1 MQKEEL
7 APIVFS
13 EWPNG
18 NGTAVNLT
26 GWPTGFAIPVYPSW
40 LNSTPV
46 DDLFEFGEKYGRRPP
61 VFPKL
66 PMAYNT
72 VLNKTGWYTDSIYLL
87 ATSPTGEYTMC
98 SLRASVTNRCST
110 HYYASISGGSMNA
123 HCEDA
128 GDDLV
133 YHKSNRNATDGV
145 IIKDWASVAGEWAV
159 ALSLNDGISDGQ
171 SSNARLLSQLIP
183 TQQALDPSLPSI
195 AEALAVLSGS
205 TLLVSSSDS
214 PFIHFWNY
222 STTGN
227 ILMEPQH
234 QAFNATLQTKDY
246 ASGGTQRWQGIF
258 YIVLSLTFVIN
269 VRCLVYF
276 IKGHALVT
284 DFIEPQNLFSLALNS
299 PPSHALDG
307 ACGSGPEGDQLIMN
321 WHIKMDQQ
329 REHLYI
335 QNGGGPPPSKRR
347 RPRPMDFEMNTS
359 PIVNNY
365 NKLSSKHSSLL

>member
-7 APIVFS
+7 APMVFS

-26 GWPTGFAIPVYPSW
+26 GWPAGFAIPTYPSW
-40 LNSTPV
+40 GNSTPV
-46 DDLFEFGEKYGRRPP
+46 DDLFGFGEEYGRRPP

-66 PMAYNT
+66 PIKYNT
-72 VLNKTGWYTDSIYLL
+72 VLNKTGWFTDSIYIL
-87 ATSPTGEYTMC
+87 ATSSTGEYTMC
-98 SLRASVTNRCST
+98 SLRASLTPRCST
-110 HYYASISGGSMNA
+110 HYHASLSGGSMNA
-123 HCEDA
+123 HCEDP
-128 GDDLV
+128 GDDLAFD
-133 YHKSNRNATDGV
+133 KSDRNATDGA
-145 IIKDWASVAGEWAV
+145 ITTDWASVAGEWAM
-159 ALSLNDGISDGQ
+159 ALSLNNGISDAN

-183 TQQALDPSLPSI
+183 TKQALDPSLPSI
-195 AEALAVLSGS
+195 AEALAVLSGC

-214 PFIHFWNY
+214 PFIQLWNY
-222 STTGN
+222 STPLN
-227 ILMEPQH
+227 ILKEPQH
-234 QAFNATLQTKDY
+234 QAFNAMLQTKEF
-246 ASGGTQRWQGIF
+246 ASGGTQRWQDIF
-258 YIVLSLTFVIN
+258 YIVLSLTFVLN
-269 VRCLVYF
+269 VLCLVYL
-276 IKGHALVT
+276 IKGQALVT

-321 WHIKMDQQ
+321 WHIKMDHQ

-335 QNGGGPPPSKRR
+335 QNGGGLPPPKRR

-365 NKLSSKHSSLL
+365 TKLSSKHSSLL